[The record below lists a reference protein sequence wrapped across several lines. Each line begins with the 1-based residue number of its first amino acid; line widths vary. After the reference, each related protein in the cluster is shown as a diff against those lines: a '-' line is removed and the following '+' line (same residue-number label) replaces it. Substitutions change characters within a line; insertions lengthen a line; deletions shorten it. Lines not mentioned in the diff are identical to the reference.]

1 MHLICI
7 YVYYVFA
14 LFLCVLADFSTYSFK
29 KNLTN
34 HKVMLYVALGWL
46 PTQELNKLQ
55 SEQYLSQNNSFYNQG
70 LSPFQVSVIIKS

>member
-1 MHLICI
+1 
-7 YVYYVFA
+7 
-14 LFLCVLADFSTYSFK
+14 
-29 KNLTN
+29 
-34 HKVMLYVALGWL
+34 MLYVALGWL